1 MDVSESRPR
10 SADNLRKETQKKKT
24 STSSLD
30 STEKLQIVL
39 LLVSFQGFRDRKK
52 THTSKRVK
60 RERSGRMIGMRE
72 FSSWQVARAEISD
85 WLISAQ

>member
-39 LLVSFQGFRDRKK
+39 LLVSFQDFRDRKK
-52 THTSKRVK
+52 NTHKQAS
-60 RERSGRMIGMRE
+60 E
-72 FSSWQVARAEISD
+72 ARALRKNDRNEGILFLAGGTSGD
-85 WLISAQ
+85 F